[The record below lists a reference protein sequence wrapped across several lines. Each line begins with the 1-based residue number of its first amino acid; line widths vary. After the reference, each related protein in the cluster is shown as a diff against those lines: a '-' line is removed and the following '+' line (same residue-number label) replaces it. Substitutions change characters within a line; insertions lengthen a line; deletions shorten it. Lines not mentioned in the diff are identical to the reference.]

1 MLVWFITTRS
11 TPYKPKHVEIA
22 ITTLGEGREEGRE
35 GKEGGGGRGD
45 GWKGGGIGTKR
56 DKLVSM

>member
-22 ITTLGEGREEGRE
+22 ITALGVRRRGRRR
-35 GKEGGGGRGD
+35 GGRGRRE
-45 GWKGGGIGTKR
+45 GVGEEMAGKERK
-56 DKLVSM
+56 